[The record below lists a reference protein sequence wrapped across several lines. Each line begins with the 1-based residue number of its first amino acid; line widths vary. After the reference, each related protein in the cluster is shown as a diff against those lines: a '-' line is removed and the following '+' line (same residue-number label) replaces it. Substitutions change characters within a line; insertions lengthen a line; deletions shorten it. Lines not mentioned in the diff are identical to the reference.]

1 MNPASRILAIYDKA
15 MGFPEAPGVTILKL
29 WGSVFGIADEA
40 NHTHEDEI
48 TAALMAL
55 RGEVDLAC
63 ARLAEIG
70 CPERLYVGY
79 FNRVRN
85 LASATLL
92 PQDWSSHRR
101 GLQSDIRLSLEW
113 ASWSL
118 PKEEEQLP
126 ADDLAALI
134 AELDAI
140 EQSLPN
146 IELSSHLRGF
156 ISRQIDLIR
165 SALRH
170 YNISGIAQVED
181 ALEQAVGAFTRSKAV
196 IVADADKSGAEGNDV
211 LKRFTGAIGRIADTA
226 DKVDKIRKGG
236 ESAVGIGRAVAAAL
250 DGVVKLIT

>member
-126 ADDLAALI
+126 DDDLAALI

-140 EQSLPN
+140 EQFLTN
-146 IELSSHLRGF
+146 IDLSPKLRIF

-170 YNISGIAQVED
+170 YNISGVAPVHD
-181 ALEQAVGAFTRSKAV
+181 VLEQAVGAFTIGKDV
-196 IVADADKSGAEGNDV
+196 VVADAEKSGEEGRGV
-211 LKRFTGAIGRIADTA
+211 LKRLTEAIGRIADTA

-236 ESAVGIGRAVAAAL
+236 ESAISIGRGFGAAI
-250 DGVVKLIT
+250 DGVTKLLT